1 MKWSQL
7 KLNGSLYKTEEMDK
21 MVFGLMFH
29 LTWVKLVL
37 AFNNR
42 YWKESCIATC
52 NIAQTGSAHV
62 LWPTTCTL

>member
-21 MVFGLMFH
+21 MVFCLMFH

-42 YWKESCIATC
+42 Y
-52 NIAQTGSAHV
+52 
-62 LWPTTCTL
+62 